1 MKMTIQQPYLRPD
14 TVLSIY
20 YIEGIV
26 PRSTRLQMET
36 FIGNWVEDDFSFLF
50 FTAPARRE
58 VEDICAGLPDLKL
71 LDEFEMT
78 YEQWQGGTIEPVR
91 IGRFLLNPPWIK
103 ASPAKNEIALT
114 LDSGVVFGNG
124 THPTTRACLEAIEIA
139 CTGGKV
145 QTMLDLGCG
154 TGILALA
161 ASRLGCDRAVAVDYN
176 LLACKTALSNVHLNN
191 LRKNIVVVNGRA
203 EQFTAKPTDLLVA
216 NIHYEVMKELIRTD
230 GFFRQKWFV
239 LSGLLRSEVKKVS
252 DYLATRPV
260 LIVKHWNED
269 NIWNTI
275 LGITREE

>member
-1 MKMTIQQPYLRPD
+1 MSPD

-26 PRSTRLQMET
+26 PRSARLHMET

-50 FTAPARRE
+50 FTAPARKE
-58 VEDICAGLPDLKL
+58 VEDICAGLPYLKL

-78 YEQWQGGTIEPVR
+78 YEQWQGGSIEPVR

-103 ASPAKNEIALT
+103 ATPVENEIALT

-124 THPTTRACLEAIEIA
+124 THPTTRACLEAIDIA

-161 ASRLGCDRAVAVDYN
+161 ASRLGCSKAVAVDYN
-176 LLACKTALSNVHLNN
+176 LLACKTALSNVHLNK
-191 LRKNIVVVNGRA
+191 LKQNIVVVNGRA
-203 EQFTAKPTDLLVA
+203 EQCTGKPTDLLVA

-230 GFFRQKWFV
+230 GFLRQKWFI
-239 LSGLLRSEVKKVS
+239 LSGLLHSEEKKVS
-252 DYLATRPV
+252 DYLATLPV
-260 LIVKHWNED
+260 VIVKRWNED
-269 NIWNTI
+269 NIWHTI

>member
-1 MKMTIQQPYLRPD
+1 MKTQQAYLRPD

-26 PRSTRLQMET
+26 PRSARLPMET

-58 VEDICAGLPDLKL
+58 VADICAGFPDLKL

-103 ASPAKNEIALT
+103 ATPVENEIALT

-124 THPTTRACLEAIEIA
+124 THPTTQACLEAIDIA

-161 ASRLGCDRAVAVDYN
+161 ASRLGCSRAVAVDYN

-191 LRKNIVVVNGRA
+191 LKQNIVVVNGRA

-216 NIHYEVMKELIRTD
+216 NIHYDIMKELIRTD
-230 GFFRQKWFV
+230 GFFQQKWFV

-260 LIVKHWNED
+260 LIVKRWDKD
-269 NIWNTI
+269 NTWHTI

>member
-1 MKMTIQQPYLRPD
+1 MKTLQAYLRPD

-26 PRSTRLQMET
+26 PRSARLKMET

-50 FTAPARRE
+50 FTAPARKE
-58 VEDICAGLPDLKL
+58 VEKICDNLPGLKL

-103 ASPAKNEIALT
+103 ATPAENEIALT
-114 LDSGVVFGNG
+114 IDSGVVFGNG
-124 THPTTRACLEAIEIA
+124 THPTTRACLEAIDIA

-161 ASRLGCDRAVAVDYN
+161 AGRLGCSKAIAVDYN
-176 LLACKTALSNVHLNN
+176 LLACKTALSNVHLND

-203 EQFTAKPTDLLVA
+203 EQFTARATDLLVA
-216 NIHYEVMKELIRTD
+216 NIHYEVMKKVIRTD
-230 GFFRQKWFV
+230 GFLRQKWFV
-239 LSGLLRSEVKKVS
+239 LSGLLRSEEKKVS
-252 DYLATRPV
+252 AYLATRPV
-260 LIVKHWNED
+260 LIVKRWSED
-269 NIWNTI
+269 NIWHTM
-275 LGITREE
+275 LGITREEST